1 MNRFEKKENDL
12 ISCIAN
18 HVIYEKNLQ
27 AIGQFRAKL
36 NEIGVMNH
44 IKANFSLWSG
54 LLCVSPK
61 VLTDVDVINLFEY
74 ATSRTGTVN
83 RQKEK
88 DFVYYFNRFITR
100 VYSSMVKY
108 NELTITLNDVLE
120 FFTGGSSMPLGGFS
134 KKIDCEFYNASWIN
148 DACQPLPRVQ
158 TCGLVFHSPR
168 NFKSYEQVEKVL
180 SMVIMECKDFGLG

>member
-54 LLCVSPK
+54 LLCVSQK

-74 ATSRTGTVN
+74 ATSRSGKVN
-83 RQKEK
+83 KQK
-88 DFVYYFNRFITR
+88 V
-100 VYSSMVKY
+100 
-108 NELTITLNDVLE
+108 
-120 FFTGGSSMPLGGFS
+120 
-134 KKIDCEFYNASWIN
+134 
-148 DACQPLPRVQ
+148 
-158 TCGLVFHSPR
+158 
-168 NFKSYEQVEKVL
+168 
-180 SMVIMECKDFGLG
+180 